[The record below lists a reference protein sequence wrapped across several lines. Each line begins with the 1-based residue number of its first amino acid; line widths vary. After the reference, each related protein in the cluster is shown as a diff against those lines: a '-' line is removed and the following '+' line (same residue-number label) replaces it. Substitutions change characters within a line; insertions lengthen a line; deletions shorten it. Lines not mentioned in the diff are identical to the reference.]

1 MANKV
6 YYFNITYRC
15 NNSCL
20 FCAADLKAN
29 STEQEMPIDELLAF
43 LDNHNVDHKDRI
55 IVNGGEPTVHQDFMK
70 FISAINERGALIDL
84 FTNGKKL
91 ANPQFAE
98 ELVKHS
104 PMHIRIPL
112 FGAMPETHDKLTGFQ
127 GNYKCA
133 VKAIENILTLRH
145 SNEVSLEIKMLLS
158 KATIKE
164 NEGIFDTI
172 TSMFPDAN
180 YCFSLNPLLVSEC
193 VSERQ
198 DMFIDSYSSLMEQSI
213 NLINRVSKSTWG
225 LKMDLIPFCA
235 FPSEVQC
242 LLPKAPKTEK
252 MEYYSD
258 PEQSYMMDHVHEDP
272 TCGKCIYAK
281 LCNHYPDSYLT
292 YMGRKEIIPF
302 FE

>member
-20 FCAADLKAN
+20 FCAADLEAN
-29 STEQEMPIDELLAF
+29 NTEQEMPISELLAF
-43 LDNHNVDHKDRI
+43 LDDHNVDQKDRI
-55 IVNGGEPTVHQDFMK
+55 IVNGGEPTVHQDFMR
-70 FISAINERGALIDL
+70 FIDAINERGALIDL

-91 ANPQFAE
+91 ANPLFTE
-98 ELVKHS
+98 KLVKHS

-112 FGAMPETHDKLTGFQ
+112 FGASPEIHDMLTGFQ
-127 GNYKCA
+127 GNYNC
-133 VKAIENILTLRH
+133 VIQAIENILNLRQ
-145 SNEVSLEIKMLLS
+145 SNKVSLEIKMLLS
-158 KATIKE
+158 KATIME
-164 NEGIFDTI
+164 NEGIFDVI
-172 TSMFPDAN
+172 TSKFPNDD

-198 DMFIDSYSSLMEQSI
+198 DMFIDSYSSLMNQSI
-213 NLINRVSKSTWG
+213 GLISRASKSKWA

-235 FPSEVQC
+235 FPIEAQY

-258 PEQSYMMDHVHEDP
+258 PEQSYMIDHDNEDP
-272 TCGKCIYAK
+272 TCRRCVYAK
-281 LCNHYPDSYLT
+281 ICNHFPDSYLT
-292 YMGRKEIIPF
+292 YMGRKEINPF
-302 FE
+302 C